1 MILLICLVIY
11 LIHKEINKMGK
22 ISLKKYGFV
31 KSPEDNFSDDGNYF
45 FVSWASFNNC
55 DVRSTICYNDCG
67 QNLVFRDFDI
77 ERVNGIIKSRLP
89 ENIRTLWRK
98 LENEANLGEFNGC
111 DKRKYT
117 KEAVE
122 ELMKRIEEVTS
133 ILSGIVEASE
143 NSSC

>member
-1 MILLICLVIY
+1 
-11 LIHKEINKMGK
+11 MGK

-98 LENEANLGEFNGC
+98 LENEANLDEFNGC
-111 DKRKYT
+111 DKRRYT

-143 NSSC
+143 ASSC

>member
-1 MILLICLVIY
+1 
-11 LIHKEINKMGK
+11 MGK

-67 QNLVFRDFDI
+67 QNLVFRDFNI
-77 ERVNGIIKSRLP
+77 ERVNGITKGRLP
-89 ENIRTLWRK
+89 ENIRKLWTK

-143 NSSC
+143 VSSC